1 MFFLAG
7 IFSALM
13 LSVLVVMIDSDD
25 DGRFEDK
32 EALEDDGLDARET
45 QKDRF

>member
-7 IFSALM
+7 IFSTLM
-13 LSVLVVMIDSDD
+13 LSSLIVMIDSNN

-32 EALEDDGLDARET
+32 EDVEDDGLDARET
-45 QKDRF
+45 